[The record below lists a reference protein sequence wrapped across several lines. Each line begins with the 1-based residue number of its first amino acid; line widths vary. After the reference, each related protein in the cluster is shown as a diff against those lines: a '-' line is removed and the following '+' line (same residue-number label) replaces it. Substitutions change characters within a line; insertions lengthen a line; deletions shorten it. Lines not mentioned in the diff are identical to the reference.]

1 MSVVMAGCGDL
12 GTETGLRFAALGHRV
27 MGLRRSSAKL
37 PPPIEG
43 QSVDLSTGVPTLP
56 ADTDIVVIAISPDE
70 RSVEGYRAA
79 YVNSVRRVTTAIQR
93 DCTVLPRVLFVSST
107 ATYGVSDGSWVDE
120 CTAAEPT
127 APTAVVLR
135 EAEKE
140 LLELIPDATI
150 LRLAG
155 IYGPGRTRLID
166 RVRDGV
172 QPVSEQPEFVN
183 LIHRDD
189 AAAVIVHLMTMQDG
203 PKTVY
208 LGVDD
213 NPVDRRE
220 IIEYLSVRLELPAP
234 AASPTAVGDEHRRGK
249 RCRNT
254 RLRES
259 GFAFT
264 YPTYREGYAA
274 LLQGAGVRHL

>member
-1 MSVVMAGCGDL
+1 MTVVMAGCGDL
-12 GTETGLRFAALGHRV
+12 GTEAGLRFAALGHRV

-37 PPPIEG
+37 PPQIEG
-43 QSVDLSTGVPTLP
+43 QSVDLSTEVPTLP
-56 ADTDIVVIAISPDE
+56 ADTTIVVIAISPDE

-79 YVNSVRRVTTAIQR
+79 YVNSVRRVTAAIRR
-93 DCTVLPRVLFVSST
+93 DCSVVPRVVFVSST

-120 CTAAEPT
+120 CSAAEPT

-135 EAEKE
+135 EAEE
-140 LLELIPDATI
+140 AVLECIPGATI

-172 QPVSEQPEFVN
+172 QPVSEDPEFVN

-189 AAAVIVHLMTMQDG
+189 AAAAIVHLMTMRDR
-203 PKTVY
+203 PETVY

-220 IIEYLSVRLELPAP
+220 IVEYLSFNLGLPVPVAAPAP
-234 AASPTAVGDEHRRGK
+234 VGNEHRRGK

-254 RLRES
+254 RLCES
-259 GFAFT
+259 GFVFT